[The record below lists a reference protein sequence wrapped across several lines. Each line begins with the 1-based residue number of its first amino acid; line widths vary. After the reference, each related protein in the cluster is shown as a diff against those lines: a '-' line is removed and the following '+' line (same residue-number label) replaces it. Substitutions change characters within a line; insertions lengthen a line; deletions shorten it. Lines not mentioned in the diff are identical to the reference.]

1 MMQPGVHHRGHNG
14 WEKLHHFGKNLAHAA
29 AIGKTLYDVGKIGYG
44 VAQVAAP
51 YVAAALL

>member
-1 MMQPGVHHRGHNG
+1 MMQPGVHHKGHNG